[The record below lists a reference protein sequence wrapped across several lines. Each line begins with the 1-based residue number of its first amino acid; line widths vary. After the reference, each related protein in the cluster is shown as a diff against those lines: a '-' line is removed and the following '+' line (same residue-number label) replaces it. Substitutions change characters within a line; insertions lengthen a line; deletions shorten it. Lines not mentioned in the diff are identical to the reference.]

1 MNVATKSV
9 RFEVSIWR
17 DANNSIHIA
26 AADPEIKQIAPNF
39 HSTVNNRDGSVRC
52 HKNLYGK
59 LEAVLDACGV

>member
-1 MNVATKSV
+1 MKVATKSI

-39 HSTVNNRDGSVRC
+39 HSTVNNRDDSVRC

-59 LEAVLDACGV
+59 LEAVLDAYGL